1 MFIGREAELKSL
13 ENLYG
18 KEGFQMLVLY
28 GRRRIGKTALL
39 SHFCKGKRTL
49 FFTAEQKND
58 TDNLRSF
65 SRAIWSFFGERDD
78 NPTFDSWANAL
89 GLSLI
94 HI

>member
-1 MFIGREAELKSL
+1 MLKEFAMFVGRDAELKSL

-65 SRAIWSFFGERDD
+65 SASSGRFSG
-78 NPTFDSWANAL
+78 NATTTQPSTHGQTL
-89 GLSLI
+89 
-94 HI
+94 